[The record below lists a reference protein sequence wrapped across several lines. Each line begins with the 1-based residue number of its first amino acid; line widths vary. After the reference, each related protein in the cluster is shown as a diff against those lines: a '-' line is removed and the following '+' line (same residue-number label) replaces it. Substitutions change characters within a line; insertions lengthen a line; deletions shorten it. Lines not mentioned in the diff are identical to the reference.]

1 MSDLMP
7 NASYHSKSV
16 VLSGTFRAG
25 NTIMYNLIY
34 SLSTVSDT
42 GVFVSGNTNLSYPG
56 CTRSDKRITSRYTYN
71 AGGSTGYRY
80 CPAGG
85 INMDVGDD
93 ETSLYSFAIA
103 GFGTGSSQ
111 YFALAFQKGFKISD
125 SLSDNNFVL
134 TSPSQAGLGMSA
146 GIDYECCILAE
157 KVEVSHKTESKE
169 IVYATGVTMSIQ
181 VNGAFAYHGG
191 MILARSIPMVGSG
204 FAESTSNGSIL
215 FTHDGMVRSMIQG
228 DNVSSIATSVISQA
242 IPTAAMVSND
252 GVAAVSCMA
261 KADGYAQWLG
271 YKNGIYKLYQG
282 RTPLNGMPGEK
293 VTIKGHEFVCLAY
306 GPFYARMT

>member
-7 NASYHSKSV
+7 NVSYHSKSV
-16 VLSGTFRAG
+16 VLSGRFRCG
-25 NTIMYNLIY
+25 NSIMYNQIY

-56 CTRSDKRITSRYTYN
+56 CTRSDKRITSRYTYD
-71 AGGSTGYRY
+71 AGGTTGYRY

-93 ETSLYSFAIA
+93 ETSLYSFAVA
-103 GFGTGSSQ
+103 GFGQGSSQ
-111 YFALAFQKGFKISD
+111 YFGLAFQKGYKISD
-125 SLSDNNFVL
+125 NLSDNNLVL
-134 TSPSQAGLGMSA
+134 ASPSQVGLGMTI
-146 GIDYECCILAE
+146 GYDYELRVMAE
-157 KVEVSHKTESKE
+157 KIEVCRKTESKE
-169 IVYATGVTMSIQ
+169 VVYATGVTMSIQ
-181 VNGAFAYHGG
+181 VNGTFAYHGG
-191 MILARSIPMVGSG
+191 MILARSIPTIGSG

-215 FTHDGMVRSMIQG
+215 FMNDGTIRSMIQG

-252 GVAAVSCMA
+252 GIAAVSCMA
-261 KADGYAQWLG
+261 KADGEARWLG

>member
-16 VLSGTFRAG
+16 VLSMITNG
-25 NTIMYNLIY
+25 NALLTQQLY
-34 SLSTVSDT
+34 SVSTVSDT
-42 GVFVSGNTNLSYPG
+42 GVFVSGNTNTQYPG
-56 CTRSDKRITSRYTYN
+56 CKRSDERITSRYIYSDY
-71 AGGSTGYRY
+71 GEYY
-80 CPAGG
+80 PPVGG
-85 INMDVGDD
+85 INMDVGDN

-103 GFGTGSSQ
+103 GTGSSTS
-111 YFALAFQKGFKISD
+111 ARVGVGFQKGFKINYSYV
-125 SLSDNNFVL
+125 SPDNWVL
-134 TSPSQAGLGMSA
+134 TSPTQSEMGIPAGVMT
-146 GIDYECCILAE
+146 EVRILAE

-181 VNGAFAYHGG
+181 VNGTFAYHGG
-191 MILARSIPMVGSG
+191 IILARSIPIVGSG

-215 FTHDGMVRSMIQG
+215 FTHDGIVRSMIQG

-252 GVAAVSCMA
+252 GIAAVSCMA